1 MTIAS
6 NVIEINTRLGTAI
19 SLMRSKMDGNG
30 FPYYSFDDL
39 ITLINKFERGWKEY
53 WFDYC
58 DTSDDPSLRYSWS
71 SGTLTYGTYDSYD
84 VLLPSSGSVV
94 TLKDKL
100 PNHFKFSCTYYPTDR
115 WEWLRFY
122 LNGTE
127 VARYSA
133 SYDAGSGSTARLT
146 NLGYN
151 KWVDIEFEWDN
162 GLLTIRSGSNSGT
175 SSAYSFQEPIQM
187 GFMANRANNRFR
199 DIDMEIFDD

>member
-1 MTIAS
+1 MSIAS

-19 SLMRSKMDGNG
+19 SLMRSKMDDNG
-30 FPYYSFDDL
+30 LPYYSFDDI
-39 ITLINKFERGWKEY
+39 ITLINKFDRGWDEY
-53 WFDYC
+53 WFDNC
-58 DTSDDPSLRYSWS
+58 DTADDPSLRYDWS
-71 SGTLTYGTYDSYD
+71 SGTLTYGEYDYYD
-84 VLLPSSGSVV
+84 VLLPSSGSIV

-133 SYDAGSGSTARLT
+133 SYDAGSGSTAKLT

-151 KWVDIEFEWDN
+151 KWVDIEFEWNN

-175 SSAYSFQEPIQM
+175 SSVYSFQEPIQM
-187 GFMANRANNRFR
+187 GFMANKSNNRFR
-199 DIDMEIFDD
+199 DFNMEIFDD